1 MKRAADLVC
10 CVRLVHTSS
19 TSPSWNAVGVVLERR
34 LTLQGKQ
41 INQRDQTVT
50 SDTFCFCFIYF
61 SVAIDRNENIRNIEK
76 KEKSVLEQQSSA
88 DERLEKGEKKR
99 DNI

>member
-1 MKRAADLVC
+1 MYVVYKTWNTPAAAQVQVEML
-10 CVRLVHTSS
+10 LGLYIGT
-19 TSPSWNAVGVVLERR
+19 A
-34 LTLQGKQ
+34 TLQGKQ